1 MPLEAF
7 QELVKDVTTCGR
19 ASTCDIVIT
28 DEEAN
33 EKVLGTISKKH
44 FRILKKTFTLDGDTR
59 YNVFLEDMSSNGT
72 FINKNIV
79 GKGSEVKLHTND
91 RISISS
97 ANFQVF
103 VFFDGNMLGNLSLPQ
118 EIWENY
124 DHSRRL
130 GKGAFAEVFCVF
142 QKKTGKK
149 FAMKVVSKEG
159 FKYNHGSSNGVMN
172 EVNILKAVDH
182 PFIVKLEEVVETK
195 VSLFI
200 ILEAMDGGDLQ
211 HIILPNVGL
220 NESEVK
226 FYFYQIVL
234 AVQYLHEKGIIH
246 RDLKP
251 ATRCLM
257 AARLSHS
264 GRLTIGRRA
273 IARILAGIARIIR
286 RHPVAVE
293 PCHYLC
299 LTEVFGKFSFPA
311 HHYDAHSAASFFSP
325 LASSDP
331 VHLVA
336 AISNEQITISEVI
349 PIVNGIKL
357 DMGSNQDNSLG
368 PILKVPPNI
377 QSLKWRAKLSDEE
390 EEEKP
395 LAKLSRVETASGPMA
410 SVYSRLIASKEN
422 NQTRPNNPSNIL
434 MASEKMK
441 SIVKVTDFGLS
452 KFINEETLATTYCG
466 SPHYVAPE
474 ILQSKGH
481 GAYTKKV
488 DVWSL
493 GVVLYLGRIRVQDD
507 TATVKRT
514 LRKRRVL
521 DSNTVG
527 LAPDFHQKGLNKNK
541 LISYNSV
548 LPTLVAAWSKT
559 LLSQQTRLPMMIR
572 SSLAGYFPFQDSDN
586 LRLINE
592 IVHGLYSFNQK
603 PWTKVS
609 EDAKNLIQ
617 KMMTLDPEKR
627 LSINQ
632 VLNHQWLKDKNL
644 KKEVE
649 NLLKKH
655 KHDYNQKKF
664 YRTQLNKQGRRL
676 SGSNSDETVGLS
688 PKKVK
693 QALALTA
700 PTTLYCLG
708 PSTLVLRA
716 VRNEFPTVLSA
727 NEISSCYWLT

>member
-1 MPLEAF
+1 MSLVGTTAK
-7 QELVKDVTTCGR
+7 LVKDVTTCGR

-44 FRILKKTFTLDGDTR
+44 FRILKKTFTVDGDTR
-59 YNVFLEDMSSNGT
+59 YNVFLEDLSSNGT
-72 FINKNIV
+72 FINKNLV

-159 FKYNHGSSNGVMN
+159 FKYKHGSSNGVMN

-246 RDLKP
+246 RDLKT
-251 ATRCLM
+251 AQD
-257 AARLSHS
+257 
-264 GRLTIGRRA
+264 GEIEV
-273 IARILAGIARIIR
+273 RISVG
-286 RHPVAVE
+286 
-293 PCHYLC
+293 
-299 LTEVFGKFSFPA
+299 
-311 HHYDAHSAASFFSP
+311 SP
-325 LASSDP
+325 QSSK
-331 VHLVA
+331 
-336 AISNEQITISEVI
+336 SQME
-349 PIVNGIKL
+349 
-357 DMGSNQDNSLG
+357 
-368 PILKVPPNI
+368 
-377 QSLKWRAKLSDEE
+377 AKLSDEE

-395 LAKLSRVETASGPMA
+395 PAKLSRVETTSGPMA
-410 SVYSRLIASKEN
+410 SIYSRLIASIGN
-422 NQTRPNNPSNIL
+422 NQIRPNNPSNIL

-474 ILQSKGH
+474 ILKSKGH

-493 GVVLYLGRIRVQDD
+493 GVVLYVWH
-507 TATVKRT
+507 
-514 LRKRRVL
+514 LRHV
-521 DSNTVG
+521 
-527 LAPDFHQKGLNKNK
+527 
-541 LISYNSV
+541 
-548 LPTLVAAWSKT
+548 
-559 LLSQQTRLPMMIR
+559 
-572 SSLAGYFPFQDSDN
+572 SLAGYFPFQESDN

-632 VLNHQWLKDKNL
+632 VLNHQWLKDKDL

-655 KHDYNQKKF
+655 KHEYNQKKF
-664 YRTQLNKQGRRL
+664 YRTQLNKQGKRL
-676 SGSNSDETVGLS
+676 TSTVSSELEPGLS

-693 QALALTA
+693 Q
-700 PTTLYCLG
+700 G
-708 PSTLVLRA
+708 
-716 VRNEFPTVLSA
+716 
-727 NEISSCYWLT
+727 

>member
-1 MPLEAF
+1 MIHPYDVLRITFHSGDVSQRSVLGVSQSKRLRTRSLRSSSNLLAARYTTGKAIWFGSRLGSKRRLVCFELSLVTSFEVRRNTDIHWVAVSILMNPFIQQGSAQGFGLLVWTLLNSDFSSFSVRPISMSVAGTCLRSSGSAAWNRRSSRYTTPCTPGIKSLTACIASKLIEAD
-7 QELVKDVTTCGR
+7 QQCYYDHNAKRICDQLVKDVTTCGR

-28 DEEAN
+28 DEEAS

-44 FRILKKTFTLDGDTR
+44 FRILKKTFTVDGDTR
-59 YNVFLEDMSSNGT
+59 YNVFLEDLSSNGT
-72 FINKNIV
+72 FINKNLV
-79 GKGSEVKLHTND
+79 GKGSEAKLHTND

-97 ANFQVF
+97 SNFQVF
-103 VFFDGNMLGNLSLPQ
+103 VFFDGNMLGNLSLPR

-159 FKYNHGSSNGVMN
+159 FKHKHVSSNGVMN

-251 ATRCLM
+251 
-257 AARLSHS
+257 
-264 GRLTIGRRA
+264 
-273 IARILAGIARIIR
+273 
-286 RHPVAVE
+286 
-293 PCHYLC
+293 
-299 LTEVFGKFSFPA
+299 
-311 HHYDAHSAASFFSP
+311 
-325 LASSDP
+325 
-331 VHLVA
+331 
-336 AISNEQITISEVI
+336 
-349 PIVNGIKL
+349 
-357 DMGSNQDNSLG
+357 
-368 PILKVPPNI
+368 
-377 QSLKWRAKLSDEE
+377 
-390 EEEKP
+390 
-395 LAKLSRVETASGPMA
+395 
-410 SVYSRLIASKEN
+410 
-422 NQTRPNNPSNIL
+422 SNIL

-474 ILQSKGH
+474 ILQNKGH
-481 GAYTKKV
+481 GSYTKKV

-493 GVVLYLGRIRVQDD
+493 GLVLYDAG
-507 TATVKRT
+507 
-514 LRKRRVL
+514 
-521 DSNTVG
+521 
-527 LAPDFHQKGLNKNK
+527 
-541 LISYNSV
+541 
-548 LPTLVAAWSKT
+548 
-559 LLSQQTRLPMMIR
+559 LLSTAAEGQTAVPKVPGFITI
-572 SSLAGYFPFQDSDN
+572 LAGYFPFKDSDT

-592 IVHGLYSFNQK
+592 IVHGLYSFNKK

-609 EDAKNLIQ
+609 DDAKNLIQ

-627 LSINQ
+627 LSINE
-632 VLNHQWLKDKNL
+632 VLNHQWLKDKDL
-644 KKEVE
+644 KKEVK
-649 NLLKKH
+649 NLLKKN
-655 KHDYNQKKF
+655 KNDYNQKQF

-676 SGSNSDETVGLS
+676 TSGSNSDETVGPS

-693 QALALTA
+693 QGKRFFPFPDRTSNEPLTE
-700 PTTLYCLG
+700 PTGWPEGVILSNILT
-708 PSTLVLRA
+708 
-716 VRNEFPTVLSA
+716 FPTCLPQ
-727 NEISSCYWLT
+727 LTLP